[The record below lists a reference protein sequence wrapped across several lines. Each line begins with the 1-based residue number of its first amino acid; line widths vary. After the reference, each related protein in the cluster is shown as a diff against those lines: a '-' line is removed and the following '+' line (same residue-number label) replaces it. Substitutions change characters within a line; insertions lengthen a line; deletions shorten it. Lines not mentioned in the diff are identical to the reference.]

1 MANNEYK
8 TNNTIEFLRGG
19 NEYFEKLKILVESAK
34 QFIVIH
40 TYIFADDQTGN
51 MVVAYLK
58 AAANRNVK
66 VYLLIDGIASSSL
79 SKNFINQLTE
89 ENITLRFFEPLFKSE
104 KFYIGRRMHQKI
116 IIIDGLVALVG
127 GLNIADRYNDLPTQ
141 KAWLDFALKI
151 EGEVV
156 LDIFEK
162 SKKYFKNIENKIK
175 WPDSSTNQNDQ
186 NSTCEARARINDWVW
201 HKNEI
206 SNSYLEIFRN
216 SKKEV
221 IIFCSYFIPGKFIRR
236 SIKNAINRGVNIK
249 IITSEKSDIP
259 ITKQAEKWLYDWL
272 LRNKVELYEF
282 QPNILHGKIG
292 VCDNN
297 MFTIGSYNINN
308 LSAYASIEMN
318 IDVKNKPLCEI
329 VLGKLN
335 TIILNNCKQITK
347 KYHRENKNY
356 FIQFKRWACYKTIRI
371 VFLIFT
377 FYFKRS

>member
-8 TNNTIEFLRGG
+8 ANNTIEFLRGG
-19 NEYFEKLKILVESAK
+19 NEYFEKLKILIESAK

-40 TYIFADDQTGN
+40 TYIFAEDQTGS

-66 VYLLIDGIASSSL
+66 VYLLIDGITSSSL

-127 GLNIADRYNDLPTQ
+127 GLNIADRYNDLPNQ

-156 LDIFEK
+156 SDIFEK

>member
-8 TNNTIEFLRGG
+8 ANNTIEFLRGG
-19 NEYFEKLKILVESAK
+19 NEYFEKLKILIESAK

-58 AAANRNVK
+58 VAANRNVK
-66 VYLLIDGIASSSL
+66 VYLLIDGIASNSL
-79 SKNFINQLTE
+79 SKKFINQLTE

-127 GLNIADRYNDLPTQ
+127 GLNIADRYNDFPNQ

-162 SKKYFKNIENKIK
+162 SKKYFKYIENKIK
-175 WPDSSTNQNDQ
+175 WPDKPINQNDQ

-236 SIKNAINRGVNIK
+236 SIKNAINRGVKIK

-292 VCDNN
+292 VCDNI

-318 IDVKNKPLCEI
+318 IDVKNEPLCKI

-347 KYHRENKNY
+347 KYHRENKNHL
-356 FIQFKRWACYKTIRI
+356 IQFKRWLCYKTIRI

>member
-1 MANNEYK
+1 MANNEYRI
-8 TNNTIEFLRGG
+8 NNTIEFLRGG
-19 NEYFEKLKILVESAK
+19 NEYFEKLKILIESAK

-40 TYIFADDQTGN
+40 TYIFAEDQTGS

-58 AAANRNVK
+58 AAANKNVK
-66 VYLLIDGIASSSL
+66 IYLLIDGIASSSL
-79 SKNFINQLTE
+79 SKKFINQLSE

-116 IIIDGLVALVG
+116 IIVDGLVALVG
-127 GLNIADRYNDLPTQ
+127 GLNIADRYNDFPSQ

-175 WPDSSTNQNDQ
+175 WPDNPTNQTDQ
-186 NSTCEARARINDWVW
+186 NSTCEARARINDWVR

-236 SIKNAINRGVNIK
+236 SIKNAINRGVKIK

-318 IDVKNKPLCEI
+318 IDVKNKPLCEL
-329 VLGKLN
+329 VLEKLN
-335 TIILNNCKQITK
+335 AIIINNCKKITTQ
-347 KYHRENKNY
+347 YHKENKNY
-356 FIQFKRWACYKTIRI
+356 FIQFKRWVCYKTIRI